1 MQDRQHFVNAN
12 KLGIKITSY
21 LILEYMHYYDT
32 HLNFYFPK
40 KISYIGLSEKLFR
53 HNVGILVDK
62 KYVKK
67 LNTEVKGDF
76 VLTSSVKGR
85 LDRMIASKK
94 DVEQLFENQFMANYP
109 NKTGK
114 KAALVSFS
122 KISFND
128 TTNVLQDILDGIEN
142 RKDWIKKAP
151 SKEFIPSWPMPAT
164 YLNGERWKDVLEP
177 WTVVPGEENSI
188 VYKPQKPEKL

>member
-1 MQDRQHFVNAN
+1 LLFV
-12 KLGIKITSY
+12 
-21 LILEYMHYYDT
+21 
-32 HLNFYFPK
+32 
-40 KISYIGLSEKLFR
+40 
-53 HNVGILVDK
+53 
-62 KYVKK
+62 
-67 LNTEVKGDF
+67 

-128 TTNVLQDILDGIEN
+128 STNVLQDILDGIEN

-151 SKEFIPSWPMPAT
+151 SKEFIPSWPMPST

-177 WTVVPGEENSI
+177 WTVVNGEENSI
-188 VYKPQKPEKL
+188 TYKPQKQEKVLILVLMELALCLLNNQTTKNQFIKIYSLNKTLI